1 MERKDCWT
9 PSSASQFSSQLWVR
23 MRKMK
28 KTLLSLLGILK
39 STCCLWH
46 RKMGKHLLGTEKR
59 NVADG
64 TLDEAVLQ
72 NSC

>member
-1 MERKDCWT
+1 MDRHGDPLT
-9 PSSASQFSSQLWVR
+9 SADHGER

-46 RKMGKHLLGTEKR
+46 RKMGKHLLGTEKP
-59 NVADG
+59 NIADG
-64 TLDEAVLQ
+64 TQDEAVLQ